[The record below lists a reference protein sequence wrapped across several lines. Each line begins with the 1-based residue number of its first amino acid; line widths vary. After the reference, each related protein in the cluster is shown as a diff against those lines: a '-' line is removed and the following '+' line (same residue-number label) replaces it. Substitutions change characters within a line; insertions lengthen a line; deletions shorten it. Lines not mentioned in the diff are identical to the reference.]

1 MEGLLIF
8 IVVAALLV
16 FAVKKIWPSKDST
29 PNPTTPPTPDPKDD
43 SSDED
48 EEEL

>member
-16 FAVKKIWPSKDST
+16 FAVKKIWPSKDT
-29 PNPTTPPTPDPKDD
+29 DPKQNPTPTPDPTDD
-43 SSDED
+43 SGDED